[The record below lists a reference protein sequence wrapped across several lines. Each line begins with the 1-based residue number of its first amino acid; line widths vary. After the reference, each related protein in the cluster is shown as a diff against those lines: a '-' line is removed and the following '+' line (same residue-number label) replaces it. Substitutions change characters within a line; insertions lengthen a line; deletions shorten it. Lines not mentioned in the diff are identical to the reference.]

1 MADRNALT
9 IKIAADGSAA
19 IAGIEQVNKQLA
31 QTGQAA
37 KEATDKI
44 GQGYSS
50 AAKGVR
56 SISEQLSNL
65 QDVMA
70 KGAIAVG
77 AIASIKGMGSA
88 LVEAQQSAEK
98 LKNTL
103 EYSVGAS
110 MVAAELDYLRN
121 VTRSMGVDF
130 SSASQSYGKF
140 TAAIKGTGI
149 TAEQARTIF
158 EGVAGASSK
167 MGLSADE
174 TQGAFLALSQMASKG
189 TVSAEELR
197 GQLAER
203 LPGALRIAAQ
213 SMGVTDKEFN
223 KLLETGQIMASDF
236 LPKFGQALKDNFQAP
251 LSSLTQE
258 INRLNSA
265 WDQWKQSLANAD
277 GGGFKFIT
285 TGLNE
290 SAAAMRALGNEA
302 GVVHKLLVAIGGFQA
317 GAVGAGKFD
326 TAKIQQDAM
335 AQLEMVI
342 KGRRAL
348 ESRNLNYLEQE
359 SLRDL
364 IRQEQTLRDNL
375 LSLAVQRGEG
385 VSIKPDL
392 KGEFAAQAAKR
403 KEAFSGYMKEVQSE
417 KEKQTAAENDR
428 FKALTATIGTS
439 GKEYETALAAH
450 NAKLSEINKKGAG
463 GAPGLKNDLKEELAA
478 RIAMLRDASQR
489 EVELIKGRVQA
500 GELTEREGIEKIRVA
515 RKKSFSDQYEAQQ
528 QLYSAASDKG
538 QRAKYLEEMRRT
550 AIDWSAAETK
560 AQLDVAAA
568 TRKASDSYFAAANKE
583 NEALDKSIAKG
594 KEELAAIGQTAA
606 QKDLLKQKSF
616 ELSAQQA
623 DEEAGVYKLAAAYAN
638 ANADQVGADF
648 YSAAEE
654 AALTRAI
661 KLRSL
666 AEIETQQGVKR
677 EAVKAA
683 DESSKAWGKFTDDL
697 ERSLTDSLYRSFES
711 GKGFGETFITSLK
724 NTLKAAALKL
734 VVQYAVNGTGS
745 LAGAASNAIF
755 GTNFNTGGSNGGGT
769 DYASL
774 VSMGSSAWN
783 MYKGGTGGVA
793 GYGVSAVGNLT
804 GSGTLQA
811 YGAGMQMTAAQSS
824 AAAALY
830 AEAAAT
836 ATTASANLSLAAVAA
851 EEQGQVALAA
861 YLKAQAAEK
870 TVEAGALSFT
880 GSGLTGGSSAA
891 GTIAWVVAIV
901 MGMKMSSDAW
911 KAGIRWDGTYDFS
924 NDPLKGGPDGLHH
937 ERLDT
942 VARAVFGDDFADS
955 EFFAVISGNALS
967 QQVHNMTWGGQK
979 TTGVPDMT
987 GTFSESGA
995 GFSNGRTGQEIT
1007 EHGGWFTSTKR
1018 WWEWQDISPALDKQ
1032 MDIMYLSIS
1041 DTLLGVGEL
1050 FGDSTMLDKIKGF
1063 SLDIRTASNGNTF
1076 TVVAEQ
1082 LTEAM
1087 GNLFFPS
1094 VQALRK
1100 AASEDGKTAAESWS
1114 QALGR
1119 IMQET
1124 QAVSRIFDLMGKD
1137 LVGTF
1142 GKNNADSILK
1152 ASDNLVTL
1160 FGTID
1165 NLNASF
1171 GAYYGNFYTAEEQTA
1186 QAWKDMGKAFDL
1198 VGVALPKTR
1207 QEFRSLVDGL
1217 DLTTVSGEVT
1227 FKRLMDLQSGFAAL
1241 TPALEDVATAATEIV
1256 DLAARKSW
1264 GDKLAL
1270 LKGETTQRELDLAA
1284 ASDTV
1289 VQALMRQVFAHED
1302 FTASLQTDADAII
1315 TMYGE
1320 VISAMAEINPP
1331 AQTLVDSW
1339 RESKTELQSL
1349 QGVFD
1354 QFFGAAIP
1362 DAAATIQNLLT
1373 NQGGFAS
1380 GVSTAHGNADNARLQ
1395 TLTAG
1400 QRAEFWRQQEASL
1413 WQGLGNST
1421 DKAGTISQIM
1431 DAYSNTRAAEL
1442 DVLTADQAKLNDTT
1456 KTGLQTQL
1464 DTWNTTLSV
1473 IEKAKSFA
1481 ESLDQFMGSLAF
1493 SDLSAL
1499 GYTDQLSAAS
1509 ALYGKTLNGVNNND
1523 ANAIGNFTGN
1533 AQDYLKEAQAY
1544 YGGASLDY
1552 ATIYQQVVNDAAG
1565 LGLNLNTDS
1574 AGAQSEIDR
1583 ITAALNGLTATLPK
1597 GIANEFSSETADG
1610 YMRIETA
1617 LQAGV
1622 DSSKSQLDEQKA
1634 LLQKQIDK
1642 QQTVIDNQERQIAQ
1656 LAATHAQIMA
1666 QLDRLNNN
1674 AGTTASN
1681 SALAATAP

>member
-385 VSIKPDL
+385 DSIKPDL

-403 KEAFSGYMKEVQSE
+403 KEAFSSYMQEVQSE
-417 KEKQTAAENDR
+417 KEKQTAAENGR

-439 GKEYETALAAH
+439 GKEYEIALAAH

-463 GAPGLKNDLKEELAA
+463 GAPGLKND
-478 RIAMLRDASQR
+478 IAQS
-489 EVELIKGRVQA
+489 
-500 GELTEREGIEKIRVA
+500 
-515 RKKSFSDQYEAQQ
+515 
-528 QLYSAASDKG
+528 YSAAIAAEKDFTKTEVTLVEERIKQRQITESDG
-538 QRAKYLEEMRRT
+538 VNAILALQENGYLEQVRLLQEQISKTKDLGDIDKLRKQITAAGLDMTEAATKAATARNKLSDIELKHQQEWMKGIGDET
-550 AIDWSAAETK
+550 AILLEKAKAAELEN
-560 AQLDVAAA
+560 AQIGLTGDQLAVLTAK
-568 TRKASDSYFAAANKE
+568 RYDD
-583 NEALDKSIAKG
+583 LIAK
-594 KEELAAIGQTAA
+594 KE
-606 QKDLLKQKSF
+606 DLL
-616 ELSAQQA
+616 LSAQQ
-623 DEEAGVYKLAAAYAN
+623 
-638 ANADQVGADF
+638 
-648 YSAAEE
+648 
-654 AALTRAI
+654 
-661 KLRSL
+661 
-666 AEIETQQGVKR
+666 
-677 EAVKAA
+677 
-683 DESSKAWGKFTDDL
+683 DESRQSEVAYIEIQIDALKRLKNEEIAKPKLTEQAQEWKKFTEGL
-697 ERSLTDSLYRSFES
+697 GGELKSSLTDSIFRSFES
-711 GKGFGETFITSLK
+711 GKGFGETFISSLK
-724 NTLKAAALKL
+724 NTLKATPLKL
-734 VVQYAVNGTGS
+734 TIQYVATGAGNLVGAV
-745 LAGAASNAIF
+745 SNAVL
-755 GTNFNTGGSNGGGT
+755 GTNFSTGGSVSGGGT

-783 MYKGGTGGVA
+783 LYKGGTGGVA

-870 TVEAGALSFT
+870 TVEAGALSST

-891 GTIAWVVAIV
+891 GTIAWVAAIV

-924 NDPLKGGPDGLHH
+924 NDPLKAGPSGPHH
-937 ERLDT
+937 ERQDT

-967 QQVHNMTWGGQK
+967 QQVHNMAWGGQI

-1171 GAYYGNFYTAEEQTA
+1171 SAYYGNFYTAEEQTA

-1198 VGVALPKTR
+1198 IGVALPKTR

-1241 TPALEDVATAATEIV
+1241 TPALENVATAATEIV

-1431 DAYSNTRAAEL
+1431 DAYSNTGAAEL
-1442 DVLTADQAKLNDTT
+1442 DVLTADQTKLNNTT